1 MLSSNCMKMNS
12 NIITFLLILISFL
25 GGFYSHDN
33 FSRENSLNESIDYSY
48 LEKVLKHIKT
58 NFVNQDNVDIQ
69 KMTEGA
75 VSGMVNSLDDPYTE
89 YFNLE
94 GTKDLQESIS
104 GTFEGIGLQLG
115 FKNERITAISP
126 IKGTPAE
133 RSGIKPKDVILF
145 VDGKE
150 TSSLSLNEVVNMIRG
165 EKGTKVTLT
174 VAREGLSTTK
184 DFEIIRDIINVPAL
198 EWETI
203 ETSSGKIAHLII
215 YQFSDTVYQD
225 FKEAANEILKSNIKG
240 IVLDLRSNPGGLVNQ
255 AINIAGWFLEK
266 GQMVLFEEDKD
277 GIKKEFNS
285 NGPSNFSSYPTVIL
299 IDEGSAS
306 ASEILAG
313 ALKDN
318 RELLMIGQKSYGK
331 GTVQKIIDLGEGTSL
346 KVTIAKW
353 FTPLGNIIDGE
364 GINPDILVE
373 ITLED
378 YEQEKD
384 PQLEKALE
392 EIEKI
397 IK

>member
-1 MLSSNCMKMNS
+1 
-12 NIITFLLILISFL
+12 
-25 GGFYSHDN
+25 
-33 FSRENSLNESIDYSY
+33 
-48 LEKVLKHIKT
+48 
-58 NFVNQDNVDIQ
+58 
-69 KMTEGA
+69 
-75 VSGMVNSLDDPYTE
+75 
-89 YFNLE
+89 
-94 GTKDLQESIS
+94 
-104 GTFEGIGLQLG
+104 
-115 FKNERITAISP
+115 
-126 IKGTPAE
+126 
-133 RSGIKPKDVILF
+133 
-145 VDGKE
+145 
-150 TSSLSLNEVVNMIRG
+150 
-165 EKGTKVTLT
+165 
-174 VAREGLSTTK
+174 
-184 DFEIIRDIINVPAL
+184 
-198 EWETI
+198 
-203 ETSSGKIAHLII
+203 
-215 YQFSDTVYQD
+215 
-225 FKEAANEILKSNIKG
+225 
-240 IVLDLRSNPGGLVNQ
+240 
-255 AINIAGWFLEK
+255 
-266 GQMVLFEEDKD
+266 MVLFEEDKD

-384 PQLEKALE
+384 PQLKKALE